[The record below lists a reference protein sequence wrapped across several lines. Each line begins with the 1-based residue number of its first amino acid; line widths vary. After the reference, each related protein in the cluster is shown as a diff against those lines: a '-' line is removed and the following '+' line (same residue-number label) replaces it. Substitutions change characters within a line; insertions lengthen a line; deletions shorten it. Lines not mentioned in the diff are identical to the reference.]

1 VYGITF
7 PDKKQMQE
15 HILFLEE
22 AKKRDHRV
30 LGQKQDLFHINE
42 LAPGSAFFYPKG
54 AIIYNNLMNMIRE
67 QYRIRGYNEVIT
79 PNIFNLNLWKTSGH
93 YVNYKD
99 NIFMVN
105 VEDHGHGVKPMNCP
119 GHCLMFSNELRS
131 FRDLPMKMGDF
142 GVLHRNEISGALTG
156 LTRVRRF

>member
-1 VYGITF
+1 
-7 PDKKQMQE
+7 MQE

-67 QYRIRGYNEVIT
+67 
-79 PNIFNLNLWKTSGH
+79 
-93 YVNYKD
+93 
-99 NIFMVN
+99 
-105 VEDHGHGVKPMNCP
+105 
-119 GHCLMFSNELRS
+119 
-131 FRDLPMKMGDF
+131 
-142 GVLHRNEISGALTG
+142 
-156 LTRVRRF
+156 